1 MTDKTAIVNLALQSF
16 GSRTTVTAAELAA
29 NSTNEAIQ
37 ANLTYD
43 NTRDSLLRL
52 APWDCGMRI
61 ANLTYITSMPGTPEN
76 SSPTTQLW
84 QPGQPAPGWLY
95 EYQYPADC
103 LRACWLNPVNPTG
116 ISDGVPIYPVAT
128 GVSPVFNSGPPV
140 RFKVQTDKFYACTA
154 AALVAAGTG
163 YAIGDEITLEGPVAG
178 DVPFGAP
185 AQIRVLT
192 ASGPGAILIDAA
204 SFLVS
209 AVLLRSVP
217 VNETTADANARAP
230 IRQEIL
236 AGLGYIWRQPLLR
249 ATAVASTAGWFGFS
263 IFGALI
269 SLFALKELGFEAG
282 PLAMI
287 YAVGGFSSL
296 AGSVLARRVTRALGV
311 GPAMIA
317 GLLVA
322 GLLLMPLAA
331 ARGHGAL
338 AAVCLVVQQLGDG
351 AALVFMI
358 NEVSLR
364 QTLVSPDLMGR
375 VNASA
380 GFLRSMAR
388 LSGVLVAGLAG
399 ETIGLRSTLG
409 LSGAVVTVGAIFLA
423 LSSLRSLKTMPTAR
437 AHDGT
442 LPQCSPIA

>member
-1 MTDKTAIVNLALQSF
+1 VTQFDGLWRNPAFMRFWAADTVSVFGSLITRIALPFTAILVLNASAFEVSLLALADLVPSCVVGLPVGVWVDRQRRLPMMIASDVMRAAVLVSIPIAAAF
-16 GSRTTVTAAELAA
+16 GALTLAQLYLVSLVASALTVLFHVAQVSILPSLVPQEDLLEA
-29 NSTNEAIQ
+29 NSK
-37 ANLTYD
+37 
-43 NTRDSLLRL
+43 
-52 APWDCGMRI
+52 
-61 ANLTYITSMPGTPEN
+61 TSA
-76 SSPTTQLW
+76 TQSISEI
-84 QPGQPAPGWLY
+84 GAFGIGGWL
-95 EYQYPADC
+95 
-103 LRACWLNPVNPTG
+103 
-116 ISDGVPIYPVAT
+116 
-128 GVSPVFNSGPPV
+128 
-140 RFKVQTDKFYACTA
+140 VQ
-154 AALVAAGTG
+154 L
-163 YAIGDEITLEGPVAG
+163 L
-178 DVPFGAP
+178 
-185 AQIRVLT
+185 
-192 ASGPGAILIDAA
+192 SGPGAILIDAA

-209 AVLLRSVP
+209 AALLRSVP
-217 VNETTADANARAP
+217 VKETTPDANARAP

-399 ETIGLRSTLG
+399 ETIGVRSTLG